1 METAIYALPDR
12 FDFDGLKE
20 GLQAAFH
27 LAEERRRAFSLEVFD
42 TFDWRLY
49 ARGQL
54 LVREGAVLK
63 VLEAPSDREVIRAAI
78 SPRQRP
84 RFWWDLPESPLRQVL
99 REVLDVRALRLLA
112 RLRQG
117 VRTLDL
123 RNAEEKTVARVVWE
137 AVARAGKHASREPLA
152 QVCKL
157 VPVRGYRQEWAAAA
171 RALASC
177 GIDRQTGG
185 PIVLALKASGHRPG
199 GYAPKADIP
208 LWPEMPAG
216 AAARAILAHLGQVM
230 GANEDGIRR
239 DIDTEF
245 LHDFRVAVRRARS
258 LLSLLPGVFD
268 PQGRHALKAGLQAA
282 GRVTTGLRDLDV
294 YLLQQPRYEALLP
307 DRLRPAIAPLFASL
321 KRRRGRERRKT
332 LAFLDAGAYR
342 ELRGH
347 LNEGTSA
354 VADLERLAP
363 DPARG
368 PIKPLADRVI
378 FKHYRKIIKAGRR
391 IGGSTPDSD
400 LHRLRIECKKLRYA
414 IEFFATLYPAA
425 EIQDLIKQLKSL
437 QDNLGR
443 FNDLAVQQEFLHTFL
458 ARLDGRT
465 PGAIGLAA
473 AIGALIG
480 RLHREHDRVREAFRE
495 VFAAFQAPDNHLR
508 YVRLFAAPGEPA

>member
-1 METAIYALPDR
+1 
-12 FDFDGLKE
+12 
-20 GLQAAFH
+20 
-27 LAEERRRAFSLEVFD
+27 
-42 TFDWRLY
+42 
-49 ARGQL
+49 
-54 LVREGAVLK
+54 
-63 VLEAPSDREVIRAAI
+63 
-78 SPRQRP
+78 
-84 RFWWDLPESPLRQVL
+84 
-99 REVLDVRALRLLA
+99 
-112 RLRQG
+112 
-117 VRTLDL
+117 
-123 RNAEEKTVARVVWE
+123 
-137 AVARAGKHASREPLA
+137 
-152 QVCKL
+152 
-157 VPVRGYRQEWAAAA
+157 
-171 RALASC
+171 
-177 GIDRQTGG
+177 
-185 PIVLALKASGHRPG
+185 
-199 GYAPKADIP
+199 
-208 LWPEMPAG
+208 
-216 AAARAILAHLGQVM
+216 M

-332 LAFLDAGAYR
+332 LVFLDAGAYR

-347 LNEGTSA
+347 LNGGTPA
-354 VADLERLAP
+354 VADLERPAP

-378 FKHYRKIIKAGRR
+378 FKRYRKIIKAGRR
-391 IGGSTPDSD
+391 IGGATPDSD

-414 IEFFATLYPAA
+414 IEFFATLYPAT

-443 FNDLAVQQEFLHTFL
+443 FNDLAVQQDFLHTFL

-480 RLHREHDRVREAFRE
+480 RLHREHDRVRETFRE